1 MFVTGM
7 SWKITQVKQK
17 LTWLTYVKSK
27 EDNPLGLVP
36 SDISLHDHPLWG
48 LYKHFLLL
56 GRILVSKWGLRPNP
70 KVQTFAPHTT
80 YSQRTIKHHHMSLS
94 KKQPKAFPCIPQN
107 IQKNPSFSPTWIY
120 KQPAS
125 IAATPSLQP
134 FRAPKIEPKQPREI
148 HSFSSPKTEQK
159 KYKKASSFFTYPK
172 PHKVTIKHS
181 QNPIQ
186 QPFSNEPK
194 TSKGNSSA
202 QKHRKLHLFSIIL
215 EFCTKFGQIFSPDKS
230 KLFFPKNTPQ

>member
-1 MFVTGM
+1 MTKNHETP
-7 SWKITQVKQK
+7 SHELLKETPTNLHCITQN
-17 LTWLTYVKSK
+17 T
-27 EDNPLGLVP
+27 
-36 SDISLHDHPLWG
+36 
-48 LYKHFLLL
+48 
-56 GRILVSKWGLRPNP
+56 
-70 KVQTFAPHTT
+70 
-80 YSQRTIKHHHMSLS
+80 
-94 KKQPKAFPCIPQN
+94 
-107 IQKNPSFSPTWIY
+107 QKNPSFSPTRNC

-125 IAATPSLQP
+125 IAATPTPLELQKQSLNNP
-134 FRAPKIEPKQPREI
+134 EKI
-148 HSFSSPKTEQK
+148 HHFSSPKTEQK

-172 PHKVTIKHS
+172 PHKVTIKHN

>member
-1 MFVTGM
+1 M
-7 SWKITQVKQK
+7 
-17 LTWLTYVKSK
+17 
-27 EDNPLGLVP
+27 GL
-36 SDISLHDHPLWG
+36 
-48 LYKHFLLL
+48 K
-56 GRILVSKWGLRPNP
+56 
-70 KVQTFAPHTT
+70 A
-80 YSQRTIKHHHMSLS
+80 
-94 KKQPKAFPCIPQN
+94 QPKSSNLCPPHNLFTKNHKTPSHESLKETTKSLPLHTQN

-215 EFCTKFGQIFSPDKS
+215 EFCTKFGQIFRPDKS